1 MLNYFRKISQSINK
15 KESLFE
21 IEQKKVLSILD
32 ATFLDDKST
41 TSYWLNKTKFSK
53 YLSPKRIAFT
63 QCLIDIVTKHIS
75 LDSKSPLK
83 VCDVSFGSG
92 YLLYYLFS
100 RFPSL
105 HISGTELNPD
115 SFTILK
121 KLIPSVKDTYLQ
133 NIYELDLPK
142 QDVIFC
148 TEVLEHL
155 AKPELALNKLL
166 YSIKESGTLI
176 ITVPNGRE
184 DVSIAGTSSPD
195 KSFWNGHINFW
206 SPESWEI
213 FINRECEN
221 HITFFFTIPDIGY
234 SKIGVII
241 QPNS

>member
-1 MLNYFRKISQSINK
+1 MLNYLRKLTHLIYK

-32 ATFLDDKST
+32 STFLDDKST

-63 QCLIDIVTKHIS
+63 QSLINIVARHIS

-92 YLLYYLFS
+92 YLLFYLFS
-100 RFPSL
+100 RFPNL
-105 HISGTELNPD
+105 HLSGTELNHD
-115 SFTILK
+115 SFMILK
-121 KLIPSVKDTYLQ
+121 TLIPSVKNIYLQ

-142 QDVIFC
+142 QDILFC

-155 AKPELALNKLL
+155 AKPELALKNLL
-166 YSIKESGTLI
+166 NCLKESGTLI

-184 DVSIAGTSSPD
+184 DVSIAGTSSHD
-195 KSFWNGHINFW
+195 KSYWNGHINFW

-221 HITFFFTIPDIGY
+221 YNTYFFIIPDLGY
-234 SKIGVII
+234 SKIGVLI
-241 QPNS
+241 QPKS